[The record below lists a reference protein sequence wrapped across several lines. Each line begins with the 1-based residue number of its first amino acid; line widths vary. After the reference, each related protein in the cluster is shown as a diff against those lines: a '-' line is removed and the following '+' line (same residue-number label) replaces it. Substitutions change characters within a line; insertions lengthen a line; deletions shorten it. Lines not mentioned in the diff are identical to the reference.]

1 MEKYESLEMEVIRFD
16 HEDIVTASCN
26 ETPCI
31 DSQDNCVS
39 RVKFSPAL
47 CSKLRRFFFMKRFL
61 SVVLIFIAILS
72 SPLSPDTV
80 PLKSPESDDVEISSS
95 GTETPIIDF

>member
-1 MEKYESLEMEVIRFD
+1 
-16 HEDIVTASCN
+16 
-26 ETPCI
+26 
-31 DSQDNCVS
+31 
-39 RVKFSPAL
+39 
-47 CSKLRRFFFMKRFL
+47 MKRFL